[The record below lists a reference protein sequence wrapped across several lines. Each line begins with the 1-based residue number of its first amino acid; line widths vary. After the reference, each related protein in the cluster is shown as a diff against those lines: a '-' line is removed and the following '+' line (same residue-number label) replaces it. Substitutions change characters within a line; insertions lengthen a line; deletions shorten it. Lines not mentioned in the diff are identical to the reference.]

1 MHRAGRPPGRAISI
15 FRLTEVEVR
24 SSLMSEPTLMAE
36 PRSVVGKKVKRLR
49 KEGKVPAVVYGP
61 TLTETVQVS
70 VNEREFAKF
79 YHQHGHATLFD
90 LKCDGQSWPVFI
102 RDVQVDPVRWN
113 PIHVDFFAPNMMKE
127 INTSVPLNLQHVPEG
142 PGIFSQ
148 QLSEVVVHGLPANIP
163 NRIVIDCSV
172 LQEIGDAVRVEDIKE
187 IENISIVTHAE
198 EIIAMLAAPVI
209 EIEEPEE
216 VEEGEEVEGEAAGAE
231 GAEEAAEAETG
242 EEEESE

>member
-1 MHRAGRPPGRAISI
+1 
-15 FRLTEVEVR
+15 
-24 SSLMSEPTLMAE
+24 MSEPTLMAE

-70 VNEREFAKF
+70 VNERDFAKF
-79 YHQHGHATLFD
+79 YHQYGHATLFD

-113 PIHVDFFAPNMMKE
+113 PIHVDFFSPNMLKE
-127 INTSVPLNLQHVPEG
+127 INTSVPVNLQNVPEG

-148 QLSEVVVHGLPANIP
+148 QLSEIVVHGLPSNIP
-163 NRIVIDCSV
+163 NRIVVDCSV
-172 LQEIGDAVRVEDIKE
+172 LQEIGDAVRVADLAGITD
-187 IENISIVTHAE
+187 ISIVTNAE

-209 EIEEPEE
+209 EVEAPEE
-216 VEEGEEVEGEAAGAE
+216 AEEGEV
-231 GAEEAAEAETG
+231 EAAEAVEAAGEAADESG
-242 EEEESE
+242 EEEASE

>member
-1 MHRAGRPPGRAISI
+1 
-15 FRLTEVEVR
+15 
-24 SSLMSEPTLMAE
+24 MSEPTLMAE

-70 VNEREFAKF
+70 VNERDFAKF

-113 PIHVDFFAPNMMKE
+113 PIHVDFFSPNMMKE
-127 INTSVPLNLQHVPEG
+127 INTSVPVNLQNVPEG

-148 QLSEVVVHGLPANIP
+148 QLSEIVVHGLPSNIP
-163 NRIVIDCSV
+163 NRIVVDCSV
-172 LQEIGDAVRVEDIKE
+172 LQEIGDAVRVADLAGITD
-187 IENISIVTHAE
+187 ISIVTNAD

-209 EIEEPEE
+209 EVEEPEA
-216 VEEGEEVEGEAAGAE
+216 VEEGEEAEVESEA
-231 GAEEAAEAETG
+231 AEEAAEAGEAG
-242 EEEESE
+242 DEEEASE

>member
-1 MHRAGRPPGRAISI
+1 
-15 FRLTEVEVR
+15 
-24 SSLMSEPTLMAE
+24 MSEPTLMAE

-70 VNEREFAKF
+70 VNERDFVKF
-79 YHQHGHATLFD
+79 LHQHGHATLFD

-113 PIHVDFFAPNMMKE
+113 PIHVDFFSPNMLKE
-127 INTSVPLNLQHVPEG
+127 INTSVPLNLQHVPDG

-148 QLSEVVVHGLPANIP
+148 QLSEIVVHGLPSDIP
-163 NRIVIDCSV
+163 NRIVVDCSV
-172 LQEIGDAVRVEDIKE
+172 LQEIGDAVRVADLEE

-209 EIEEPEE
+209 EVEEPEE
-216 VEEGEEVEGEAAGAE
+216 VEGEEAEAAAE
-231 GAEEAAEAETG
+231 AGEEAAEAEAGG
-242 EEEESE
+242 EEEASE

>member
-1 MHRAGRPPGRAISI
+1 
-15 FRLTEVEVR
+15 
-24 SSLMSEPTLMAE
+24 MSEPTLMAE

-70 VNEREFAKF
+70 VNERDFAKF

-113 PIHVDFFAPNMMKE
+113 PIHVDFFSPNMMKE
-127 INTSVPLNLQHVPEG
+127 INTSVPVNLQNVPEG

-148 QLSEVVVHGLPANIP
+148 QLSEIVVHGLPSNIP
-163 NRIVIDCSV
+163 HRIVVDCSV
-172 LQEIGDAVRVEDIKE
+172 LQEIGDAIRVADLAGITD
-187 IENISIVTHAE
+187 ISIVTNAD

-209 EIEEPEE
+209 EVEEPEA
-216 VEEGEEVEGEAAGAE
+216 VEEGEEAEVEGEAA
-231 GAEEAAEAETG
+231 EEAAEAREPG
-242 EEEESE
+242 DEEEASE